1 MDLNQEDAELFAEI
15 MEKIMKAHGR
25 KSTSFPENVVS
36 VAPSVPEKPK
46 EEETPVKEKKKRCG
60 ECHKKLGLMVFP
72 CKCGGEFCSL
82 HRNNADHNCAYDY
95 RSDAKKALSTMLV
108 KVEAKKVDVL

>member
-15 MEKIMKAHGR
+15 MEKIMQARER
-25 KSTSFPENVVS
+25 KSTSCLENVVS

-46 EEETPVKEKKKRCG
+46 EEEAPVKEKKKRCG

-72 CKCGGEFCSL
+72 CKCGGEYCAL
-82 HRNNADHNCAYDY
+82 HRNNADHKCSFDFQG
-95 RSDAKKALSTMLV
+95 DAKKALSTMLV
-108 KVEAKKVDVL
+108 KVEAKKLEVI